1 MNINGTGDPQM
12 LNASD
17 IMTTDVITV
26 KKETTLKE
34 LAGLLYENHINGVPV
49 VDEQEKLIGII
60 CESDLVRK
68 NKKLHIPTVVALFDW
83 VFYLENPKKM
93 EKEIQRINATTVE
106 DLYVKDVITVDEK
119 TSVEDIATIMT
130 RKKVYTI
137 PVMDGD
143 RIVGIIGKGDLLRT
157 LVH

>member
-1 MNINGTGDPQM
+1 M

-17 IMTTDVITV
+17 IMTTDVTTV

-34 LAGLLYENHINGVPV
+34 LATILYENHINGVPV
-49 VDEQEKLIGII
+49 VDDDEKLIGII
-60 CESDLVRK
+60 CESDLIRK
-68 NKKLHIPTVVALFDW
+68 DRKLHIPTVVALFDW
-83 VFYLENPKKM
+83 VFYLESPKRM

-106 DLYVKDVITVDEK
+106 ELYVKEVTTVDEK
-119 TSVEDIATIMT
+119 TPVDDIATIMT
-130 RKKVYTI
+130 EKKVYTI

-143 RIVGIIGKGDLLRT
+143 RIVGVIGKGDLLRT

>member
-1 MNINGTGDPQM
+1 M

-26 KKETTLKE
+26 KKETNLKD
-34 LAGLLYENHINGVPV
+34 LAGLLYRNHINGVPV
-49 VDEQEKLIGII
+49 VDDDGLLTGII
-60 CESDLVRK
+60 CESDLIRK
-68 NKKLHIPTVVALFDW
+68 DKKLHIPTVVAIFDW
-83 VFYLENPKKM
+83 VLYLESPKKI

-106 DLYVKDVITVDEK
+106 DLYIKEVVTVDEK
-119 TSVEDIATIMT
+119 TPVDEIATIMEE
-130 RKKVYTI
+130 KKVYTI

-143 RIVGIIGKGDLLRT
+143 RLVGVIGKADLIRT